1 MGLLHT
7 KCMFGLIWLTDIS
20 FKHALDTVYQ
30 AGIWNINLTFICL
43 KVAWPV
49 ISILS
54 LSMALPYVFFI
65 GILHRSGKFVFFLF
79 CFFYCRLI
87 FLFSSG
93 LLSYRHA
100 IIGYRY
106 FFPSSLLLMLV
117 IGLGLMC
124 YLQCKKLYNHIRN
137 EK

>member
-1 MGLLHT
+1 
-7 KCMFGLIWLTDIS
+7 MFGLIWLTDIS
-20 FKHALDTVYQ
+20 FKHTLDTVYQ
-30 AGIWNINLTFICL
+30 AGIWNMNLTFICS

-54 LSMALPYVFFI
+54 LIMALPYVFFV
-65 GILHRSGKFVFFLF
+65 GALRLSGKLVSSCKL
-79 CFFYCRLI
+79 CVVK

-93 LLSYRHA
+93 FLSYRHA
-100 IIGYRY
+100 IIVYRY
-106 FFPSSLLLMLV
+106 FFPSSLLLILV
-117 IGLGLMC
+117 IGLTLVC